1 MSISDLVYNPTDPA
15 VRRDPFP
22 VYRRLRD
29 TDPVHWSPV
38 LKSWIV
44 TRYQDIKSVALDPE
58 VSADRLADFYKALP
72 SPTQKVL
79 AEVVRYLSLWV
90 SFRDPPEHRRLRR
103 LMSGAINPKMVQ
115 NLRPA
120 VETIVD
126 DLATRLKP
134 GEDID
139 IISDFAMPL
148 PATVIMDMLGVPRE
162 HMHEIKHWSDELAL
176 FIGSARGVPDKYERA
191 RDGMRQIASL
201 FRTLLAQRRADPRDD
216 LLSGLIAAR
225 DEDESLSEDEL
236 VAACILVLF
245 GGHETTT
252 NLIGNAVLMLL
263 EHPGERER
271 LAADPGLIDSAVEE
285 FLRYDGPSNSL
296 CRMVAVDHEIA
307 GKPMRRGDR
316 IFAML
321 NAGNRDER
329 AFSEPDRLDLGRDP
343 NRHLTFGQG
352 AHFCIGAP
360 LARLEGAL
368 AVNALLARFP
378 NMTLAGAEPEWRD
391 AMIMRGMHSLRVRL

>member
-1 MSISDLVYNPTDPA
+1 M
-15 VRRDPFP
+15 
-22 VYRRLRD
+22 
-29 TDPVHWSPV
+29 
-38 LKSWIV
+38 
-44 TRYQDIKSVALDPE
+44 
-58 VSADRLADFYKALP
+58 
-72 SPTQKVL
+72 
-79 AEVVRYLSLWV
+79 
-90 SFRDPPEHRRLRR
+90 
-103 LMSGAINPKMVQ
+103 M
-115 NLRPA
+115 
-120 VETIVD
+120 
-126 DLATRLKP
+126 
-134 GEDID
+134 
-139 IISDFAMPL
+139 
-148 PATVIMDMLGVPRE
+148 
-162 HMHEIKHWSDELAL
+162 
-176 FIGSARGVPDKYERA
+176 
-191 RDGMRQIASL
+191 
-201 FRTLLAQRRADPRDD
+201 
-216 LLSGLIAAR
+216 
-225 DEDESLSEDEL
+225 
-236 VAACILVLF
+236 
-245 GGHETTT
+245 
-252 NLIGNAVLMLL
+252 L
-263 EHPGERER
+263 EHPSERER

-360 LARLEGAL
+360 LARLEGSL

>member
-1 MSISDLVYNPTDPA
+1 MNIDQTSLMDPATQEDPFAYYDALLDQAPVYFMKEIGAYVVCKYEDIRYVVAHPEIWSIDMSALPQAQLIKTPAARKLLEDEGFPRDTRLTTDP
-15 VRRDPFP
+15 
-22 VYRRLRD
+22 
-29 TDPVHWSPV
+29 PVHTQYRMAV
-38 LKSWIV
+38 H
-44 TRYQDIKSVALDPE
+44 
-58 VSADRLADFYKALP
+58 KAFTP
-72 SPTQKVL
+72 QRVKKQ
-79 AEVVRYLSLWV
+79 AA
-90 SFRDPPEHRRLRR
+90 FIQ
-103 LMSGAINPKMVQ
+103 GA
-115 NLRPA
+115 
-120 VETIVD
+120 VD
-126 DLATRLKP
+126 DLTREMAALDQCDFMRQFAWRLPMFVITRL
-134 GEDID
+134 
-139 IISDFAMPL
+139 
-148 PATVIMDMLGVPRE
+148 LGVPYE
-162 HMHEIKHWSDELAL
+162 DADKIKHWSDELAL

-201 FRTLLAQRRADPRDD
+201 FRTLLAQRRAEPRDD

-329 AFSEPDRLDLGRDP
+329 AFTEPDRLDLGREP

-360 LARLEGAL
+360 LARLEGSL

-378 NMTLAGAEPEWRD
+378 NMTLAGTQPEWRD